1 MLMQLSCGCCENPG
15 GVIYADYFRTILSSN
30 YAPAKDALETISGA
44 TVTQLLPTS
53 LGDLADCEIYCLGCF
68 GRQTGAFPLN
78 GGIMTLNSTERGI
91 IADWV
96 NAGGKLL
103 CCVEYRLLLD
113 GGGFVITRQTE
124 PSFYTELATLISD
137 AGGSLTFGAEDLTT
151 GSFPTAVPKDV
162 FLADPWTTGNT
173 GEVEYD
179 RDHGSSITNGTQL
192 FAPDARNTI
201 VKQQCGSG
209 WVICFGSQNCLWGNK
224 DAGQSVPTGYVA
236 MTQFLQFLYDL

>member
-1 MLMQLSCGCCENPG
+1 MLMQLSCGCCRRAG
-15 GVIYADYFRTILSSN
+15 TKVYADYFRTILSSV
-30 YAPAKDALETISGA
+30 YAPAYDALTTISGSA
-44 TVTQLLPTS
+44 VTQLLPS
-53 LGDLADCEIYCLGCF
+53 SLADLSDCNIYCIGGF
-68 GRQTGAFPLN
+68 GRQLGAFPAN
-78 GGIMTLNSTERGI
+78 GGIMTLNATERGI

-103 CCVEYRLLLD
+103 CCVEYKNLLD
-113 GGGFVITRQTE
+113 GSGNIITRQSET
-124 PSFYTELATLISD
+124 SYYSQLSTLISD
-137 AGGSLTFGAEDLTT
+137 AGGSISFGMEDLLN

-162 FLADPWTTGNT
+162 FLSDPWTSGIT

-179 RDHGSSITNGTQL
+179 RDHGSSITGGTQL
-192 FAPDARNTI
+192 FAPDPRNTI
-201 VKQQCGSG
+201 VKEQCGSG